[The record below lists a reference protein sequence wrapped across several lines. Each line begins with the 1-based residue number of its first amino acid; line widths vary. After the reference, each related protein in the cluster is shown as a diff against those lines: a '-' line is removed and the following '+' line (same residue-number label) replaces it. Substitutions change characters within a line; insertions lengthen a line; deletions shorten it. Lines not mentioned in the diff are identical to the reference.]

1 MEKKIKISSD
11 FNQKGVFFLI
21 LEVNFNDWRKK
32 KPAMMEQIPQVL
44 GLTTAIPHPS
54 TFSPL
59 IQFLFKPQV
68 NVSSKNM

>member
-1 MEKKIKISSD
+1 MT
-11 FNQKGVFFLI
+11 GG
-21 LEVNFNDWRKK
+21 KK

-44 GLTTAIPHPS
+44 SLTTAIPHPS
-54 TFSPL
+54 TFSPF